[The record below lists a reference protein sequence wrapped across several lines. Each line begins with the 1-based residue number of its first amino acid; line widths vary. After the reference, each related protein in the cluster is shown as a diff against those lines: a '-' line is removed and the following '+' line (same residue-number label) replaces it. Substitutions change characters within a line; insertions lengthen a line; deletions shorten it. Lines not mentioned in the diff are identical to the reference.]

1 MNDSNTT
8 QTTEFVYR
16 RLAEPLQI
24 AGQDYPGYWWLVI
37 LCAILALGFFYVAW
51 MYVRDSKAIGP
62 LAILLALLRCSVY
75 GLLAYM
81 FLLPAKQ
88 TWEETRSQSRVLV
101 LYDASLSMSETREG
115 IPTDNTPL
123 EKLPFRQDNV
133 LQFVNDPQVNFLK
146 RLQDKNP
153 VFAYRF
159 ARGLDEDFHALVE
172 GEHWTRSEWE
182 KRGKPKKEG
191 EQDSL
196 AGADQ
201 KARPPLDWFEFL
213 KPNHKAPPPDGLN
226 KDAREAFAKKQQQF
240 FQFCNG
246 TNLGEALKNLLAA
259 EGNNMLQGI
268 VVFTDGRSTEGSDQ
282 ALIDVRERAKKANIP
297 IFMVGVGE
305 DRVRAKLEL
314 ADVRVPEQ
322 IRPDDHFKMAVDL
335 TGIGL
340 EDKEVPFVLDVTRV
354 VRKGNKDEEQPIAL
368 IQTKSN
374 GEPIGQPMILPTTKI
389 TIPAKVLPRFKP
401 GNPPRAQVEY
411 TIDPET
417 LAKAAGGSLP
427 AGKWELYVDPKS
439 DEQLKFVA
447 RVPRQPGEL
456 FAGKEHVSEPALVRV
471 VKKPLRVLL
480 VTSGAQRE
488 YQFLRT
494 LLVRE
499 MKNGRVD
506 LCIYLQPAPEQPTRR
521 PGIVADVDPDRLLST
536 FPTMDRDESEV
547 KPDEKYYN
555 LASYDAIVAFD
566 PDWTRLGPEQ
576 LGLLEKWVGSH
587 GGGLI
592 LVGGPVNTVQLARP
606 GINYEKLRPLLDLY
620 PVVLQDVRIQQER
633 KADEPW
639 RLNFPGANPE
649 MEFLNLEENPENP
662 LPLDGWEQFF
672 TNGKPGEPGKTVVRG
687 FFNFYPVLKAKE
699 GATVVATFTDPRA
712 KTEEGKEMPFLVTAP
727 YGGGK
732 VVWLG
737 AGEMWRL
744 REKREAY
751 LERFWTKLTRYAGAN
766 NTTRASRRITPVS
779 GRTYMT
785 NTYVQ
790 IDAQIFGKDMNPL
803 PKPPKLDRRL
813 TPDQLQEEIKR
824 RPHILIK
831 PPVGVN
837 EKEYPPVVLLPQE
850 SGDNWNGWF
859 TGKVLVKH
867 PGDYEYTIKEPETGD
882 TAQGKFT
889 VKESNP
895 ETDNP
900 RPDFDTMY
908 ALASDAADVLNR
920 ITDEQVRRDVRE
932 HLVRP
937 PLSGTVKFEDA
948 GKDSLRLYFDLAN
961 AKVIPD
967 CMKHDEAV
975 RTTRGKVEDLWDKGL
990 FDWEEGWLAPLG
1002 RLMGLTNK
1010 STVSSWGMA
1019 LGLVIAALLFLV
1031 LAVVLTVLSLVV
1043 LARGKK
1049 PEIAAYI
1056 LFPVVLLL
1064 ATGGLYVFLVLWS
1077 SGWDWNA
1084 LWTLGF
1090 QGKEF
1095 AMSFAMGLVVLLLG
1109 IEWLMRKLSRLA

>member
-24 AGQDYPGYWWLVI
+24 AGQDYPGYWWLAI
-37 LCAILALGFFYVAW
+37 LCGILALGFFYVAW

-75 GLLAYM
+75 GILAYM

-88 TWEETRSQSRVLV
+88 TWEETRSQSRVLL
-101 LYDASLSMSETREG
+101 LYDVSLSMSQTREG
-115 IPTDNTPL
+115 VPTDNTPL

-159 ARGLDEDFHALVE
+159 ARGLDEAYHALVE
-172 GEHWTRSEWE
+172 GEHWTRAEWE
-182 KRGKPKKEG
+182 KRKTKKEG
-191 EQDSL
+191 DQAATL
-196 AGADQ
+196 AAEVKD
-201 KARPPLDWFEFL
+201 RPPLDWNEFL
-213 KPNHKAPPPDGLN
+213 KPDHKAQPPAGLN
-226 KDAREAFAKKQQQF
+226 KDEKDAFVKNQQQF
-240 FQFCNG
+240 AQFCNG

-268 VVFTDGRSTEGSDQ
+268 VVFTDGRSTEGSEQ
-282 ALIDVRERAKKANIP
+282 AIADVRERAKKANIP

-354 VRKGNKDEEQPIAL
+354 VRKGNKDEELPIQL
-368 IQTKSN
+368 IQTQSN
-374 GEPIGQPMILPTTKI
+374 GAPIGQPRTLPANKL

-401 GNPPRAQVEY
+401 GNPPRAEVEY

-417 LAKAAGGSLP
+417 LARAAGESLQ
-427 AGKWELYVDPKS
+427 GGRWELYVDPKS

-471 VKKPLRVLL
+471 VKKPLRILI

-506 LCIYLQPAPEQPTRR
+506 LCIYLQPAPEQPARR
-521 PGIVADVDPDRLLST
+521 PGIVADVDPERLLTT
-536 FPTMDRDESEV
+536 FPTMDKDESEV

-555 LASYDAIVAFD
+555 LANYDAIVAFD
-566 PDWTRLGPEQ
+566 PDWTRLTPEQ
-576 LGLLEKWVGSH
+576 LKLLEKWVGTH

-606 GINYEKLRPLLDLY
+606 GINYEKLKPLLDLY
-620 PVVLQDVRIQQER
+620 PVLLQDVRIQAER

-649 MEFLNLEENPENP
+649 MEFLNLEENPDNP
-662 LPLDGWEQFF
+662 QPLDGWEQFF
-672 TNGKPGEPGKTVVRG
+672 TNGKTGEPGKTVVRG
-687 FFNFYPVLKAKE
+687 IYNFYPVLKAKE

-712 KTEEGKEMPFLVTAP
+712 KTEEGKEMPYLVTAP
-727 YGGGK
+727 YGSGK

-737 AGEMWRL
+737 SGEMWRL

-751 LERFWTKLTRYAGAN
+751 LERFWTKLTRYAGSN
-766 NTTRASRRITPVS
+766 NNSRASRRITPVL

-785 NTYVQ
+785 NSYVQ
-790 IDAQIFGKDMNPL
+790 IDAQIFGRDMNPL
-803 PKPPKLDRRL
+803 PIPQR
-813 TPDQLQEEIKR
+813 PDQRPEIV
-824 RPHILIK
+824 IK
-831 PPVGVN
+831 APVGVP
-837 EKEYPPVVLLPQE
+837 EKEYLPVRMLPQQG
-850 SGDNWNGWF
+850 GDNWNGWF

-867 PGDYEYTIKEPETGD
+867 PGDFEFTIKVPETGD
-882 TAQGKFT
+882 TAAGKFT

-895 ETDNP
+895 EIDSP

-908 ALASDAADVLNR
+908 ALASDAGDVLNR
-920 ITDEQVRRDVRE
+920 ISDEQLRREVRE

-937 PLSGTVKFEDA
+937 PLSGTSKLDDS

-961 AKVIPD
+961 ARVIPD

-990 FDWEEGWLAPLG
+990 FDWEDGWLAPLG
-1002 RLMGLTNK
+1002 RLLGVTNK

-1019 LGLVIAALLFLV
+1019 LGLGIAAVLFLV
-1031 LAVVLTVLSLVV
+1031 LAVVLTVLTLVV
-1043 LARGKK
+1043 MARGKK
-1049 PEIAAYI
+1049 PEMAAYI

-1077 SGWDWNA
+1077 SGWNWSA

-1095 AMSFAMGLVVLLLG
+1095 AMSLAMGLVVLLLG
-1109 IEWLMRKLSRLA
+1109 LEWLIRKLSRLA